1 LRIPDGATVV
11 LFAGR
16 FTVGKGVDVIADVV
30 RRFADRRAA
39 GAAGG
44 GAAGGGGGDEAWG
57 GAAADEASAAPAS
70 PPPLVFLFVGNGTQ
84 LPLVEALADPASPTA
99 PWVRSVP
106 PVTDAAALAAYYAAS
121 DVLLL
126 PSANEGVALVVYE
139 AMAAGL
145 LVMTTDV
152 GGQAEVVTPHTG
164 VLLPADTPRDALLD
178 LIGEHLEALSGAP
191 DAIGSTAHRL
201 GVDYAAVAAAG
212 AAAVATRFTKA
223 AFLGCVSHALLG
235 APRQPPPPWL
245 YTRGGRARV
254 AANTAVVVERER
266 RHGVWQ
272 REQVRR
278 PVAAALTV
286 GIKSYVCD
294 ASVGATLR
302 RLVASIRDYY
312 PAVRVLIANDGPLAL
327 SAEPWLATDA
337 HAEELRLA
345 GDSGISVGRNALVDA
360 ATTPYILLLDD
371 DHLFDE
377 QTDLARLVR
386 AADGGG
392 GGGGGARW
400 DVLGMRVRNLPGI
413 AELESHVDIVIPRY
427 VARVTAFRGRRVT
440 LCVWNENL
448 GPSVVGLTT
457 PLRVDVVHNALLGR
471 VAALRRTRW
480 RGELK
485 VNEHLSF
492 FLDARAAGLAVGYLP
507 SVFVHHRPRA
517 ASACYRAVRFR
528 EESFRRLLDYE
539 DELGWDKAC
548 GDAFPERVRAHMA
561 ARGEGR
567 R

>member
-1 LRIPDGATVV
+1 
-11 LFAGR
+11 
-16 FTVGKGVDVIADVV
+16 
-30 RRFADRRAA
+30 
-39 GAAGG
+39 
-44 GAAGGGGGDEAWG
+44 
-57 GAAADEASAAPAS
+57 
-70 PPPLVFLFVGNGTQ
+70 VFLFVGNGTQ
-84 LPLVEALADPASPTA
+84 LPLVQALADPASRTA
-99 PWVRSVP
+99 PWVRAVP

-145 LVMTTDV
+145 LVMTTAV
-152 GGQAEVVTPHTG
+152 GGQAEVVTNQTG
-164 VLLPADTPRDALLD
+164 VLLPADLPHDALVAR
-178 LIGEHLEALSGAP
+178 IGEHLEALSGAP
-191 DAIGSTAHRL
+191 ESIGSTAHRS

-212 AAAVATRFTKA
+212 AAAVASRFNKA
-223 AFLGCVSHALLG
+223 AFIGCVSHKLLG
-235 APRQPPPPWL
+235 AARQPPPPWL
-245 YTRGGRARV
+245 YTKGGRLRV
-254 AANTAVVVERER
+254 AATAAAVIERER
-266 RHGVWQ
+266 GHGVWQ

-278 PVAAALTV
+278 PVDATVTV
-286 GIKSYVCD
+286 GIKSYFCD
-294 ASVGATLR
+294 ETVGATLR

-312 PAVRVLIANDGPLAL
+312 PSVRVLIANDGPLPLADV
-327 SAEPWLATDA
+327 PWLATDG
-337 HAEELRLA
+337 HAEELRLPP
-345 GDSGISVGRNALVDA
+345 DSGISVGRNALVDA

-377 QTDLARLVR
+377 QTDLARLLR

-392 GGGGGARW
+392 GW

-427 VARVTAFRGRRVT
+427 VARVSSFRDRRVT

-448 GPSVVGLTT
+448 GPSVVGLAT
-457 PLRVDVVHNALLGR
+457 PLRVDVLHNALLGR
-471 VAALRRTRW
+471 VAALRRRRW
-480 RGELK
+480 RPELK

-492 FLDARAAGLAVGYLP
+492 FLDARADGLAVGYLP

-528 EESFRRLLDYE
+528 EEGFRGLLDYE

-561 ARGEGR
+561 AHGEGGR
-567 R
+567 